1 MDGPGLSGCSR
12 QLFARL
18 CPDWRILSQTQ
29 IKVASTWPL
38 GQPARMSTDHQPAI
52 VLFGNNKGLR
62 VILQISHRRQPPSH
76 SCCGNVV
83 FVKYAFGT
91 GDLSVLLIPSCHLAS
106 SIMNDAPAKL
116 QLLAFQLPEGKIVGG
131 EETDSPSCER

>member
-1 MDGPGLSGCSR
+1 MAAADNFLPGLAQIGAFYLRLRSR
-12 QLFARL
+12 SRL
-18 CPDWRILSQTQ
+18 P
-29 IKVASTWPL
+29 